1 MINSF
6 CCSARAVR
14 DAQPVETKFGTIYR
28 LRVVNTV
35 YMKNKNNDLFFDAVC
50 FNKNIANGFS
60 RIQKGDIVNLSGEL
74 VNNEYEKDGMKKM
87 GLTLNVHSYDINRF
101 QKKNDEPEEVI
112 ADINFSLDDDDLP
125 A

>member
-1 MINSF
+1 MFNSF

-50 FNKNIANGFS
+50 FNKNIANRFS

-74 VNNEYEKDGMKKM
+74 VNNEYEKDGVKKS

-101 QKKNDEPEEVI
+101 QKKNDEPEEEI